1 MPYHLTTFDPSG
13 HRLHTRNMDD
23 WAEVRE
29 FVRDHLRAHRGGSV
43 HITNEQKKLDV
54 RVTDPNDSR
63 LHETL
68 SEKIG
73 SAAARVIVWLLLLAL
88 AIALLAFFEAKLPA
102 MIVTAVAAMGVLV
115 LLTKWGRI

>member
-1 MPYHLTTFDPSG
+1 MC
-13 HRLHTRNMDD
+13 
-23 WAEVRE
+23 AIIC
-29 FVRDHLRAHRGGSV
+29 GSV